1 MLKSSDLFH
10 LAFYKKSAYT
20 GSMEGMRF
28 LIEKASEDG
37 QDVFKVWIFPG
48 PLCFSKTNDDLKKSK
63 TFAFSE
69 DSIANI
75 ADWLNE
81 QYAKRP
87 EYWNRYKSLL
97 SAPGR

>member
-28 LIEKASEDG
+28 YIEKTSENEKDI
-37 QDVFKVWIFPG
+37 FKVWIFPG
-48 PLCFSKTNDDLKKSK
+48 PFCFAKTDDSLKESK
-63 TFAFSE
+63 TFDFSE
-69 DSIANI
+69 DHIARI

-87 EYWNRYKSLL
+87 QYWNQFKSLL
-97 SAPGR
+97 PASED

>member
-28 LIEKASEDG
+28 YIEKASIDEKDI
-37 QDVFKVWIFPG
+37 FKVWIYPG
-48 PLCFSKTNDDLKKSK
+48 PLCFAKTNDNLKESK

-69 DSIANI
+69 DSIPEI

-87 EYWNRYKSLL
+87 EYWNRHKSLL
-97 SAPGR
+97 SAPAD

>member
-1 MLKSSDLFH
+1 MLKSSDLLH

-28 LIEKASEDG
+28 YIEKASEDD
-37 QDVFKVWIFPG
+37 QDVLKVWIFPG
-48 PLCFSKTNDDLKKSK
+48 PLCFAKTDNSLKESK

-69 DSIANI
+69 DSIARI

-81 QYAKRP
+81 QYASRADDWRRHKA
-87 EYWNRYKSLL
+87 LL
-97 SAPGR
+97 PASES